1 MTKPIKKTPLTNL
14 KNASKPGPKTGP
26 KTGLGRGFDSLLPQ
40 NFDETLL
47 LSSADKI
54 EKIPIDRLSPNK
66 YQPRQEFDATGLEDM
81 AASIRQYGVL
91 QPLIVAFHDDN
102 DNDGNSS
109 GSQTAGYMIIA
120 GERRWRASKLA
131 GLTHVPAIV
140 RSLKDLERLEVA
152 LIENVQRVDLSPLE
166 QAESI
171 EYLHQNFGTS
181 YTDIAKRL
189 GKGNSTVVNIVRLMQ
204 LPAEAKDA
212 LRTGKI
218 TEGHARAVLA
228 LREHPAD
235 QMTLLGHVIKH
246 GWTVRQ
252 AEQFVVSVRD
262 GHHEPKVARERLS
275 TETPATKRLSE
286 RLAAPVRIRRMAK
299 GGKLEVAFTSDEQ
312 LETIL
317 KALAT

>member
-1 MTKPIKKTPLTNL
+1 MTQTNNKTSPKKS
-14 KNASKPGPKTGP
+14 SKGLGKGLN
-26 KTGLGRGFDSLLPQ
+26 KGLGRGFDSLLPQ

-54 EKIPIDRLSPNK
+54 EKIPLDSLTPNK
-66 YQPRQEFDATGLEDM
+66 YQPRQDFDSAGLEDM
-81 AASIRQYGVL
+81 ADSIRQYGVL
-91 QPLIVAFHDDN
+91 QPLIVAIHDDLQEGQSVG
-102 DNDGNSS
+102 DNTVS
-109 GSQTAGYMIIA
+109 YMIIA

-140 RSLKDLERLEVA
+140 RTLKDLERLEVA

-204 LPAEAKDA
+204 LPQPAKDA
-212 LRTGKI
+212 LRAGNI
-218 TEGHARAVLA
+218 SEGHARAILA
-228 LREHPAD
+228 LREQPEQQAI
-235 QMTLLGHVIKH
+235 LLDHIVKQ

-262 GHHEPKVARERLS
+262 GHHEPKVARDRLS
-275 TETPATKRLSE
+275 TETPATKRLSK
-286 RLAAPVRIRRMAK
+286 RLDAPVRIRRTAK
-299 GGKLEVAFTSDEQ
+299 GGKIEVAFTSDDQ
-312 LETIL
+312 LESIL
-317 KALAT
+317 SLLAE

>member
-1 MTKPIKKTPLTNL
+1 MVKAKQK
-14 KNASKPGPKTGP
+14 
-26 KTGLGRGFDSLLPQ
+26 GLGKGFDSLLPQ

-47 LSSADKI
+47 LSAADKV
-54 EKIPIDRLSPNK
+54 EKIPVERLVPNK
-66 YQPRQEFDATGLEDM
+66 YQPRQEFADEALQDM
-81 AASIRQYGVL
+81 ADSIRQYGVL
-91 QPLIVAFHDDN
+91 QPLIVAL
-102 DNDGNSS
+102 DGSD
-109 GSQTAGYMIIA
+109 YMIIA

-140 RSLKDLERLEVA
+140 RTLKDLERLEIA

-204 LPAEAKDA
+204 LPDAAKEA
-212 LRTGKI
+212 LRAGTI
-218 TEGHARAVLA
+218 SEGHARAVLA
-228 LREHPAD
+228 LRDHPEEQAE
-235 QMTLLGHVIKH
+235 LLEHVITQN
-246 GWTVRQ
+246 WTVRQ

-262 GHHEPKVARERLS
+262 GHHEPKVAKERLS

-286 RLAAPVRIRRMAK
+286 RLSAPVKIRRTAK
-299 GGKLEVAFTSDEQ
+299 GGKIEVAFTSDEQ
-312 LETIL
+312 LDSIL
-317 KALAT
+317 DMLAR

>member
-1 MTKPIKKTPLTNL
+1 MVKTTKPVTKQPEAKKGQ
-14 KNASKPGPKTGP
+14 KAKK
-26 KTGLGRGFDSLLPQ
+26 GLGRGFDSLLPQ

-47 LSSADKI
+47 LNAADKI
-54 EKIPIDRLSPNK
+54 EKIALERLEPNK
-66 YQPRQEFDATGLEDM
+66 YQPRQEFADEALQDM
-81 AASIRQYGVL
+81 SESIRQYGVL
-91 QPLIVAFHDDN
+91 QPLIVTPHE
-102 DNDGNSS
+102 GN
-109 GSQTAGYMIIA
+109 YMIIA

-131 GLTHVPAIV
+131 GLSHVPAIV
-140 RSLKDLERLEVA
+140 RSLKDLERLEIA

-204 LPAEAKDA
+204 LPEAAKDA
-212 LRTGKI
+212 LRASQI

-228 LREHPAD
+228 LRDHPEEQLELLEHIIT
-235 QMTLLGHVIKH
+235 Q

-262 GHHEPKVARERLS
+262 GHHEPKAAKERLS
-275 TETPATKRLSE
+275 TETPATKRLSQ
-286 RLAAPVRIRRMAK
+286 RLSAPVRIRRTAK
-299 GGKLEVAFTSDEQ
+299 GGKIEVAFNSDEQ
-312 LETIL
+312 LEAIL
-317 KALAT
+317 DQLNT